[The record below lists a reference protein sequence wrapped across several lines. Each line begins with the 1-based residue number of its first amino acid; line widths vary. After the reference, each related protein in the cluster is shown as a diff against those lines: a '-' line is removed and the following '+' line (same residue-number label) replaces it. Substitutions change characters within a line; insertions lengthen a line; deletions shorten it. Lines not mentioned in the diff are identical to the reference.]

1 MHAAVME
8 GSRMPFTAH
17 DLRYNL
23 QDNFSKLYAYLQQRA
38 KRWLGTFAYD
48 SDEVDIVVE
57 HVIEQLTRLGLLGGG
72 EHAPE
77 TALDRLSN
85 AQFYAFLNQ
94 SVKNKAI
101 DRLRRH
107 RLPTS
112 SLSAFEDPSNI
123 EEENDPLNTVADSI
137 WGSPPFATPEVAA
150 LQAASQEELRNLIK
164 HCIEELGSAPRQLLA
179 VIQEL
184 DKIGIKDLVQELKDE
199 FRRQLADVELSHL
212 SQHKDH
218 AHKKLRHCLQ
228 HNSTNLAVLVA
239 LRLTE
244 YRQNSTGIDKEIL
257 VDIKTLVYE
266 RMSGEE
272 VLKGLSHLARVG
284 LLDWHGE
291 EVVRITSVQ
300 LKHLARFYEEGE

>member
-1 MHAAVME
+1 
-8 GSRMPFTAH
+8 MPFTAH

-23 QDNFSKLYAYLQQRA
+23 QENFPTLCAYLQQRA
-38 KRWLGTFAYD
+38 QRSLGPFAYD
-48 SDEVDIVVE
+48 SYEVDVVVG
-57 HVIEQLTRLGLLGGG
+57 HVVEQLTRLGLLGGG
-72 EHAPE
+72 DYTSE
-77 TALDRLSN
+77 TALDHLSN

-101 DRLRRH
+101 DRLRRR

-112 SLSAFEDPSNI
+112 TLSAFDASSNSI
-123 EEENDPLNTVADSI
+123 EENDPLNTVADSI
-137 WGSPPFATPEVAA
+137 WGSPPFPTPEAAA
-150 LQAASQEELRNLIK
+150 LQAVSLEELRMLLK
-164 HCIEELGSAPRQLLA
+164 RCIEELSSAPRQLQA

-184 DKIGIKDLVQELKDE
+184 DELGAKDLLQELKEE
-199 FRRQLADVELSHL
+199 FRAQLADQTRAHL

-228 HNSTNLAVLVA
+228 KSSANLAVLIA

-244 YRQNSTGIDKEIL
+244 YGQHSTDTGEIS
-257 VDIKTLVYE
+257 VDIRTLMKDGYS
-266 RMSGEE
+266 SGE
-272 VLKGLSHLARVG
+272 VHKGLNHLVRVG

-291 EVVRITSVQ
+291 EIVHFSSVQ